1 MTRLVAFLPRLV
13 ALTVVWLLLTAAI
26 TFAAG
31 QRLQSS
37 PAPQA
42 QTAPVV
48 TTTPLAVLVVPDV
61 RHQAYVFAKGILED
75 AGFAWKVTGSV
86 PGYAANIVAAQVP
99 APGTRVID
107 TGAPTIEVQLAK
119 GSTGV
124 QGDPENASPFT
135 GTKLK
140 LADVL
145 PAAPAAKA
153 PAAAKTTTTAPA
165 TTTAPVATTAPA
177 TTTAPAKTTAA
188 APRAAAKTTA
198 PNPRPAAF
206 SGAGTRPEPQDEPPL
221 PDRALKL
228 QQWLATRP
236 KPTDGNVKYWLY
248 QHAWIVAGARAGW
261 WHGDAALR
269 TLMEVDHRVF
279 QLWGIGSRSLEVA
292 KAALAE
298 VEARSS

>member
-31 QRLQSS
+31 ERLQSS

-42 QTAPVV
+42 QTAPAV
-48 TTTPLAVLVVPDV
+48 TTTPLTVLVVPDV
-61 RHQAYVFAKGILED
+61 RHQAYVFAKGTLED

-86 PGYAANIVAAQVP
+86 PGYAANVVAAQVP

-124 QGDPENASPFT
+124 QGDPENSSPFS
-135 GTKLK
+135 GTKLT

-145 PAAPAAKA
+145 PAAAPAQA
-153 PAAAKTTTTAPA
+153 PAAAKTTPTVPA
-165 TTTAPVATTAPA
+165 TRAAPT
-177 TTTAPAKTTAA
+177 KTTAA
-188 APRAAAKTTA
+188 ARKAASAAKTTA

-206 SGAGTRPEPQDEPPL
+206 TGAGTRPEPQDELPL

-228 QQWLATRP
+228 QRWLATRP
-236 KPTDGNVKYWLY
+236 KPTDGNVRYWLY

-279 QLWGIGSRSLEVA
+279 QLWGIGARSLEVA